1 MQPIPQPHTHTGTH
15 PRKHTNTLPR
25 ARRYPFEPPR
35 VRFTTPVYHPN
46 IDSEGRICLD
56 TLNMPPKGAWRPS
69 LNVATVLATVALLL
83 AEPNP
88 DDGLMPELVGGC

>member
-1 MQPIPQPHTHTGTH
+1 
-15 PRKHTNTLPR
+15 
-25 ARRYPFEPPR
+25 
-35 VRFTTPVYHPN
+35 
-46 IDSEGRICLD
+46 
-56 TLNMPPKGAWRPS
+56 MPPKGAWRPS